1 MGHERALRGCPPA
14 NKTAAT
20 LFKPEGEGY
29 PLKRVWP
36 AHARPVCKIKGWS
49 PTNDVDLKHTRGTS
63 PGPTVEQVE
72 WESAV
77 APLSRGSRQRDL
89 KNDVSLP
96 PITPRVVAGPSL
108 IETSPVSVWK
118 TIYPRGGKSYKT
130 RLCIRRQNIVDRYWN
145 YRKNLSWKFLP
156 MYQVLILRSIKKEMK
171 RYKHYT

>member
-14 NKTAAT
+14 NKTAAL

-118 TIYPRGGKSYKT
+118 TIYPRVVGKAIKHVYVSGGKISLIDTGITGKIPPGNFYQ
-130 RLCIRRQNIVDRYWN
+130 CIKCSSFDR
-145 YRKNLSWKFLP
+145 
-156 MYQVLILRSIKKEMK
+156 
-171 RYKHYT
+171 